1 MQLREIAGRCQK
13 GDREAFALL
22 YTATC
27 QQLRAVCL
35 RYVQNESV
43 ADDLVH
49 DAFLLIF
56 SKIGELKDTARTEAW
71 MKMVARRVA
80 LLYLRQQK
88 QQRQVS
94 LSSCAATSLQSL
106 TVENRAEPMLA
117 FQEIHTAVDALPEG
131 YRRVF
136 RLSVLE
142 GMTHQEIAALLHIEP
157 HSSSSQLYHAKAL
170 LRHWLRP
177 MLLLLLAVALP
188 VSIYRWLQRPTLTLP
203 EGQEAHPSPPEGRDV
218 RYRKLPPFPATSSNP
233 TFPPSEGPGE
243 ALPIAMSIGQDTL
256 SKARSEEEVAV
267 ASQFPSS
274 QDENPQPEVAA
285 SDGVG
290 ESVGRKEVS
299 DFSIEYPLE
308 ELTTE
313 KNQPCWHLQLA
324 YSNLNDSRS
333 MQLPY
338 ADAET
343 NPTVFDSIAHHQLPL
358 TLSLSVNYRLNL
370 HWQLGTGLNYTRL
383 TSDFCSGNSYVS
395 LQQHQT
401 LQYLGIPVSA
411 SYHLPL
417 AKRLHIYASASATL
431 HLPLHSTL
439 ESHYLLP
446 DGTKAEA
453 TTAQLHPDVQW
464 SVGLG
469 LGVQYDLT
477 PHVSFFVQPS
487 LQHYFGNSSDV
498 TNWNTEH
505 PFTLSLPF
513 GLKFSF

>member
-117 FQEIHTAVDALPEG
+117 FQEILTAVDALPEG

-177 MLLLLLAVALP
+177 MLLLLLAVAN
-188 VSIYRWLQRPTLTLP
+188 STLT
-203 EGQEAHPSPPEGRDV
+203 
-218 RYRKLPPFPATSSNP
+218 
-233 TFPPSEGPGE
+233 
-243 ALPIAMSIGQDTL
+243 
-256 SKARSEEEVAV
+256 
-267 ASQFPSS
+267 
-274 QDENPQPEVAA
+274 
-285 SDGVG
+285 
-290 ESVGRKEVS
+290 
-299 DFSIEYPLE
+299 
-308 ELTTE
+308 
-313 KNQPCWHLQLA
+313 
-324 YSNLNDSRS
+324 
-333 MQLPY
+333 
-338 ADAET
+338 
-343 NPTVFDSIAHHQLPL
+343 
-358 TLSLSVNYRLNL
+358 
-370 HWQLGTGLNYTRL
+370 
-383 TSDFCSGNSYVS
+383 
-395 LQQHQT
+395 
-401 LQYLGIPVSA
+401 
-411 SYHLPL
+411 
-417 AKRLHIYASASATL
+417 
-431 HLPLHSTL
+431 
-439 ESHYLLP
+439 
-446 DGTKAEA
+446 
-453 TTAQLHPDVQW
+453 
-464 SVGLG
+464 
-469 LGVQYDLT
+469 
-477 PHVSFFVQPS
+477 
-487 LQHYFGNSSDV
+487 
-498 TNWNTEH
+498 
-505 PFTLSLPF
+505 
-513 GLKFSF
+513 